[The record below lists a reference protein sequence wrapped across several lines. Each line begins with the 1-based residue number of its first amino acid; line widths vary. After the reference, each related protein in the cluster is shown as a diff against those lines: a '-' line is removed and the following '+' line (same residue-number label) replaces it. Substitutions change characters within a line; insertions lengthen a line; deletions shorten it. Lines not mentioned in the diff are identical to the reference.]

1 MELTE
6 RERLV
11 LGAIID
17 YYLSFGDTIGSRTL
31 VKKYSL
37 EFSSA
42 TIRNVMADLEDL
54 GYIKKTHTSSGRVP
68 TDLGYKFYI
77 DELLKI
83 RKLSKS
89 EKEKIELAYERRM
102 TEIDGVLER
111 TSKLLSKLTSY
122 AGVVMEPDTR
132 KERVKKI
139 QLIHINNYTIM
150 VVIVLENSTVRTKKI
165 YLDNSVSEEQ
175 VFRIHKELCEELELC
190 SNSMTS
196 LELEALLKA
205 KVHLETEEEA
215 EEDNIRENN
224 SGFFIRGESNIL
236 REIQNNDEVA
246 GMVDFFDKKK
256 NLRVVFEE
264 MAKRGNYEEGKV
276 NIILGEELNIK
287 ALEDFSFVFSVYNLG
302 DSRGIIGVIGPKR
315 MEYSKTVG
323 LVEYVTKEVNKVIDN
338 LNDKEN
344 YEEGV

>member
-1 MELTE
+1 MDLNE
-6 RERLV
+6 REKLV

-31 VKKYSL
+31 VKKYNL

-42 TIRNVMADLEDL
+42 TIRNVMADLEDS

-68 TDLGYKFYI
+68 TDMGYKFYI

-83 RKLSKS
+83 RKISKS
-89 EKEKIELAYERRM
+89 EREKIELAYERKM

-139 QLIHINNYTIM
+139 QLVHINNYTIM
-150 VVIVLENSTVRTKKI
+150 TVIVLENSTVRTKKI
-165 YLDNSVSEEQ
+165 YLDNSISEDQVVKLQKELSEE
-175 VFRIHKELCEELELC
+175 IELHNNNL
-190 SNSMTS
+190 NS
-196 LELEALLKA
+196 LEIEALLKN
-205 KVHLETEEEA
+205 KVHLESEDEEEMQK
-215 EEDNIRENN
+215 DSN
-224 SGFFIRGESNIL
+224 SGFFIKGESNIL
-236 REIQNNDEVA
+236 REIRDNNEIV

-256 NLRVVFEE
+256 NLRTVFEE
-264 MAKRGNYEEGKV
+264 MARRGNYEEGKV
-276 NIILGEELNIK
+276 NIILGEDLNIK

-338 LNDKEN
+338 LNDKE
-344 YEEGV
+344 E

>member
-1 MELTE
+1 MSLTD
-6 RERLV
+6 REKLV

-68 TDLGYKFYI
+68 TDMGYKFYI

-83 RKLSKS
+83 RKISKS
-89 EKEKIELAYERRM
+89 EREKIELAYERKM

-111 TSKLLSKLTSY
+111 TSRLLSKLTSY
-122 AGVVMEPDTR
+122 AGIVMEPDTR

-150 VVIVLENSTVRTKKI
+150 AVIVLENSTVRTKKI
-165 YLDNSVSEEQ
+165 YLDNPVSEDQ
-175 VFRIHKELCEELELC
+175 VVKIQKELCEEIELH
-190 SNSMTS
+190 NKNLTS
-196 LELEALLKA
+196 LEIEVILKN
-205 KVHLETEEEA
+205 KVHLETED
-215 EEDNIRENN
+215 DNDNVRDSN

-236 REIQNNDEVA
+236 REIQNNEEIV
-246 GMVDFFDKKK
+246 GMVDFFDKKR
-256 NLRVVFEE
+256 NLRAVFEE

-276 NIILGEELNIK
+276 NIILGEDLNIK

-302 DSRGIIGVIGPKR
+302 DSHGIIGVIGPKR

-338 LNDKEN
+338 LNDKEG
-344 YEEGV
+344 EVT

>member
-1 MELTE
+1 MSLND
-6 RERLV
+6 REKLV

-17 YYLSFGDTIGSRTL
+17 YYLTFGDTIGSRTL

-68 TDLGYKFYI
+68 TDMGYKFYI

-83 RKLSKS
+83 RKISKS
-89 EKEKIELAYERRM
+89 EREKIELAYERKM

-150 VVIVLENSTVRTKKI
+150 AVIVLENSTVRTKKI
-165 YLDNSVSEEQ
+165 YLDTPITEDQ
-175 VFRIHKELCEELELC
+175 VTKVHKELCEEIELH
-190 SNSMTS
+190 SRNITS
-196 LELEALLKA
+196 LELEAILKN
-205 KVHLETEEEA
+205 KVHVEVEEEL
-215 EEDNIRENN
+215 EEDRFRDTN

-236 REIQNNDEVA
+236 REIRDNNEIV
-246 GMVDFFDKKK
+246 GMMDFFDKKR
-256 NLRVVFEE
+256 NLRAVFEE
-264 MAKRGNYEEGKV
+264 IARHGNYEDGKV
-276 NIILGEELNIK
+276 NIVLGEDLNIK

-302 DSRGIIGVIGPKR
+302 DSSGIIGVIGPKR

-338 LNDKEN
+338 LNDKE
-344 YEEGV
+344 GGIT